1 MDIEL
6 KVLLLGILKKK
17 ENETLNDVV
26 LSLEASKVFSL
37 KQGKKY
43 LKELK
48 AKQFIV
54 NNELSVSGITQAQL
68 VEEEF
73 KI

>member
-6 KVLLLGILKKK
+6 KVLLLAILKKQ
-17 ENETLNDVV
+17 ENETLTDIL
-26 LSLEASKVFSL
+26 LSLEASKVFTL

-48 AKQFIV
+48 SERLICE
-54 NNELSVSGITQAQL
+54 NELTLTGIAQAKR